1 MGVKI
6 DMSDL
11 EIGGDA
17 KILNDAKVSSKSK
30 VDINVENV
38 NVKGKAEV
46 LNELNAGK
54 ESEVKVKIKDT
65 TIDEN
70 ARALNNV
77 DVAEGKLQVEVENFK
92 TGNDVDFMNDKKIL
106 KDTVVKVENTE
117 NKKES
122 EVKVMSDEQET
133 PVITE
138 VNVISLL
145 KDNVKNLEENRNER
159 VKEIIKEQKLD
170 VGRDILN
177 KRREEA
183 LAEIEKHDVTER
195 EARLDL
201 EKIEKELEKVE
212 IAEENANKQV
222 TNEIRLAKKTLT
234 EVNRLVEE
242 KTKEQKIIE
251 KLEKRSFNR
260 NEKI

>member
-1 MGVKI
+1 
-6 DMSDL
+6 
-11 EIGGDA
+11 
-17 KILNDAKVSSKSK
+17 
-30 VDINVENV
+30 
-38 NVKGKAEV
+38 
-46 LNELNAGK
+46 
-54 ESEVKVKIKDT
+54 
-65 TIDEN
+65 
-70 ARALNNV
+70 
-77 DVAEGKLQVEVENFK
+77 
-92 TGNDVDFMNDKKIL
+92 MNDKKIL

-212 IAEENANKQV
+212 IAEEML
-222 TNEIRLAKKTLT
+222 I
-234 EVNRLVEE
+234 NRLQM
-242 KTKEQKIIE
+242 K
-251 KLEKRSFNR
+251 
-260 NEKI
+260 